1 MQSVGV
7 LYSMTAEETLLEEF
21 RGYVIME
28 PRPFVIDLERCEGMY
43 LVTVEG
49 RRIFDWANYYASK
62 LIGHN
67 HPRLY
72 EPEYVKRLV
81 RAANNKVSSP
91 DYVTP
96 ELIDYYR
103 LLHRLAPRCMKNP
116 ELELFTLNSG
126 AEAVENALKYM
137 LKLYHEKAGEP
148 DRVVPRH
155 SDRPCFVYFEKGFH
169 GRTVY
174 TLNVTHMPHNP
185 LVTQG
190 FHGLTVENVMAPFP
204 AWDSDAPSDD
214 NEAEVDRCLSAL
226 ETLLTTNGFKVAGI
240 IVEPMQGAGGHR
252 VALPRFFQGLSRIAH
267 RDGIPLCFDEVQTAG
282 GPTGAVF
289 QCDQFDLPHP
299 PDVVVSAKKFGS
311 GVLYMRRPMKD
322 VGVLDS
328 TWSGTLADAVR
339 FVQEWKI
346 VEEEGLLDA
355 VPALEEHLLEELFML
370 QAAHPNKVGNVRGYG
385 LYQGF
390 TLKRPGAMRSIVA
403 RALKEEDLLLQPA
416 GDDTVRLRPNLNVTK
431 ADIDVLAAKLDRLL
445 ARS

>member
-1 MQSVGV
+1 
-7 LYSMTAEETLLEEF
+7 MTSEEALLKEF

-28 PRPFVIDLERCEGMY
+28 PRPFVIDLERCDGMY
-43 LVTVEG
+43 LVTLEG

-91 DYVTP
+91 DYVTT
-96 ELIDYYR
+96 ELIEYYR
-103 LLHRLAPRCMKNP
+103 LLHQIAPKCMKNP
-116 ELELFTLNSG
+116 ELEIFTLNSG

-137 LKLYHEKAGEP
+137 LKLYYEKAAGPE
-148 DRVVPRH
+148 RVVPRH

-174 TLNVTHMPHNP
+174 TLNVTNMPHNE

-204 AWDSDAPSDD
+204 AWNSDALRED
-214 NEAEVDRCLSAL
+214 NETEIDRCIDVL
-226 ETLLTTNGFKVAGI
+226 ETLLTNNGFKIAGI

-252 VALPRFFQGLSRIAH
+252 VALPRFFQRLSDIAH
-267 RDGIPLCFDEVQTAG
+267 RENIPLCFDEVQTAG
-282 GPTGAVF
+282 GLTGAVF
-289 QCDQFDLPHP
+289 QCDQFDLPHS
-299 PDVVVSAKKFGS
+299 PDCVVSAKKFGS

-346 VEEEGLLDA
+346 ATEDGLLAA
-355 VPALEEHLLEELFML
+355 VPELETHLLEGLFML
-370 QAAHPNKVGNVRGYG
+370 QASHPKKIANVRGYG

-390 TLKRPGAMRSIVA
+390 TLKKPMMLRSFVT

-416 GDDTVRLRPNLNVTK
+416 GEDTVRLRPNLNVTK
-431 ADIDVLAAKLDRLL
+431 VDIDLLISKLDRLL
-445 ARS
+445 AKS